1 MVIFDIG
8 LGFGLGC
15 ALKKY
20 GRKDTLGLSA
30 IAAGLGVAPA
40 GLGFLNLYPDWDLQ
54 YLLPKEALPLWFPS
68 LFCFLIISAGLL
80 GNLAQSYWRLS
91 FPVFCG
97 LFGLYCMWSV
107 SRIYVV
113 TSYAEFHA
121 GTPSEFPFSF
131 LIHLG
136 LFGSIASIVIAL
148 CFYSA
153 CRQITATKDRA

>member
-20 GRKDTLGLSA
+20 GRKDTLGLSG

-40 GLGFLNLYPDWDLQ
+40 GLGFLSLYPDWDLQ

-68 LFCFLIISAGLL
+68 VFCFLIIAAGLL

-97 LFGLYCMWSV
+97 IYGIYCLWSV
-107 SRIYVV
+107 SRITTV
-113 TSYAEFHA
+113 TSYADFHA
-121 GTPSEFPFSF
+121 GTPSEFPLSF

-136 LFGSIASIVIAL
+136 IFGGVASTVIAL
-148 CFYSA
+148 CFYAA
-153 CRQITATKDRA
+153 CKQSVPDETRS